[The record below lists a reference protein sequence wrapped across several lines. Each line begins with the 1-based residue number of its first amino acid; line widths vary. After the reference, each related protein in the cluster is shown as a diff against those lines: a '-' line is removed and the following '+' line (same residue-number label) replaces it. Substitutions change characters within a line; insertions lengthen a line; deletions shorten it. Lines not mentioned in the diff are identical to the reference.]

1 MNKKLQLKYL
11 KTIRSS
17 GYARTSLFQRR
28 FHLSYPNSAK
38 IMNWLEELGVIDPFD
53 GDNITR
59 ELNED
64 KLDVEIAKLIS
75 NNSQDE

>member
-1 MNKKLQLKYL
+1 
-11 KTIRSS
+11 
-17 GYARTSLFQRR
+17 
-28 FHLSYPNSAK
+28 
-38 IMNWLEELGVIDPFD
+38 MNWLEELGVIDPFD